1 MELCDITKGLH
12 FNDKDEMF
20 NVTLNGI
27 MYFCCDILIE
37 DYNLDLTL
45 VESYD
50 FNKNHKY
57 LTNENIKSFL
67 TDNEHLLNNDMNVYT
82 FVKYPNLARELL

>member
-20 NVTLNGI
+20 TITLNGI
-27 MYFCCDILIE
+27 EYFCCDILIE
-37 DYNLDLTL
+37 DYSLNITL

-50 FNKNHKY
+50 FNKNSRY
-57 LTNENIKSFL
+57 LTNGNIKSFL

-82 FVKYPNLARELL
+82 FVKLHNRVIELL